1 MTNSGL
7 NLLEVLNHIDPARL
21 DYQQWT
27 DVGMALKQEGYTP
40 DVWEQWSAKDS
51 ARYHPGECL
60 KKWGSFNGNSN
71 PVTGGTIVQYAMDQ
85 GWKPNTGPDAEIGW
99 DDVIGGNGEDE
110 LRVINSAWLEEKDI
124 PPPPEHMDGPKELIR
139 YLSILFEAAENVG
152 YVTSSYLNQ
161 DGRHVPTKGSYD
173 RTAGQLIEALSKCNG
188 DLGAVLGDYD
198 PETGAWI
205 RFNPLDGKGVKN
217 DNVTEYRYALVESD
231 TMDLSR
237 QYSLMLELQL
247 PIAVMVHSGK
257 KSIHAIV
264 RIDAQNYDE
273 YRQRVDYLYA
283 VCQKNGMELDRQN
296 RNPSRLSR
304 MPGVMRNGKPQ
315 YILAENI
322 GCENFTAWKEYI
334 EGINDDLPDMEN
346 LDSFMENMPPLAP
359 ELIKGVLRHGHKLL
373 LSGPSKAGKSFA
385 LIELCIAIAEG
396 TPWLGF
402 ACDPGG
408 VLYVNLELDRA
419 SCLHRF
425 QDVYQALGIQPKN
438 ADAIDIWNLRG
449 RSCPMDKLA
458 PKLIRRAQKKGYSAV
473 IIDPIYKVITGD
485 ENSADQMSAFCNQ
498 FDKICTELGCSV
510 IYCHHHSKGSQGQKR
525 SMDRASGS
533 GVFARDPDALIDLIE
548 LDIPDRDNIINQAV
562 RDQCAKWLSMYRPG
576 WTEELSQDDQCN
588 HAMVKAYFDK
598 VIPPGIKGM
607 LDAQLETLK
616 KTTAYKTAWRVEG
629 VLREFAP
636 MEPRNVWFEY
646 PIHKADTSGVL
657 RDFAADG
664 EKHGS
669 IYKAQKAR
677 KENARQKRKTKREEL
692 EAAIQNANGGE
703 PVTVKELVEYFTPE
717 NGKAPQD
724 QTVRK
729 WIRENGFMIDQNTG
743 HVVKAENAEWLQND
757 NQ

>member
-304 MPGVMRNGKPQ
+304 MPGVMRSGKPQ

-396 TPWLGF
+396 MPWLGF

>member
-7 NLLEVLNHIDPARL
+7 NLLEALSHIDPARL
-21 DYQQWT
+21 DYQAWT
-27 DVGMALKQEGYTP
+27 DVGMALKQEGYSP
-40 DVWEQWSAKDS
+40 DVWEQWSARDS

-60 KKWGSFNGNSN
+60 KKWNSFNGNHN

-85 GWKPNTGPDAEIGW
+85 GWRPNTGPDAEIGW
-99 DDVIGGNGEDE
+99 DDVIGGEGEDS
-110 LRVINSAWLEEKDI
+110 LRVIDSAWLEEKDI
-124 PPPPEHMDGPKELIR
+124 PQPPEHMDGAKELIR
-139 YLSILFEAAENVG
+139 YLTILFEAAENVG
-152 YVTSSYLNQ
+152 YVTQSYTTD
-161 DGRHVPTKGSYD
+161 DGRHVPTKGNYD

-217 DNVTEYRYALVESD
+217 ENVTEYRYALVESD

-237 QYSLMLELQL
+237 QYSLMLELRL

-304 MPGVMRNGKPQ
+304 MPGVMRQGKPQ

-322 GCENFTAWKEYI
+322 GCENFTVWKEYI

-396 TPWLGF
+396 VPWLGF
-402 ACDPGG
+402 ECDRGG

-425 QDVYQALGIQPKN
+425 QDVYRAMGVKAQN

-458 PKLIRRAQKKGYSAV
+458 PKLIRRAQKKGYSAI

-498 FDKICTELGCSV
+498 FDKICTELGCAV

-525 SMDRASGS
+525 SVDRASGS

-548 LDIPDRDNIINQAV
+548 LDVPNRENIINQAV
-562 RDQCAKWLSMYRPG
+562 RDQCARWLDQHCGTSWR
-576 WTEELSQDDQCN
+576 EEVSQDDQCN
-588 HAMVKAYFDK
+588 HAIVTAYYEK
-598 VIPPGIKGM
+598 VIPPGVKNVLAPI
-607 LDAQLETLK
+607 LQNLK
-616 KTTAYKTAWRVEG
+616 NTTAYKTAWRVEG

-636 MEPRNVWFEY
+636 MEPRYLWFEY
-646 PIHKADTSGVL
+646 PIHRADTSGTL
-657 RDFAADG
+657 RDMAADG

-669 IYKAQKAR
+669 IYKAQNAR
-677 KENARQKRKTKREEL
+677 KENAQQKRETKREKT
-692 EAAIQNANGGE
+692 EAAIQNANAGG
-703 PVTVKELVEYFTPE
+703 PVTVKDLVQYFTPKGGE
-717 NGKAPQD
+717 PPA
-724 QTVRK
+724 VRNVK
-729 WIRENGFMIDQNTG
+729 NWIKDAGYWIDKNTG
-743 HVVKAENAEWLQND
+743 YVLKKSETEKSNE
-757 NQ
+757 

>member
-1 MTNSGL
+1 MTNNGL

-304 MPGVMRNGKPQ
+304 MPGVMRSGKPQ

-346 LDSFMENMPPLAP
+346 LDSFMDNMPPLAP

-396 TPWLGF
+396 KEWMGF
-402 ACDPGG
+402 QCDPGG

-425 QDVYQALGIQPKN
+425 QDVYQALGIRPTN

-525 SMDRASGS
+525 SIDRASGS

-562 RDQCAKWLSMYRPG
+562 RDQCAAWLNQFRPG

-607 LDAQLETLK
+607 LDTQLETLK

-646 PIHKADTSGVL
+646 PVHKADTSGVL

-692 EAAIQNANGGE
+692 ETAIQNANGGE
-703 PVTVKELVEYFTPE
+703 PVDVKMLTEYMDAKP
-717 NGKAPQD
+717 D
-724 QTVRK
+724 TVRK
-729 WIRENGFMIDQNTG
+729 WIRDNGYEIDKATG
-743 HVVKAENAEWLQND
+743 HIVDKQAATD
-757 NQ
+757 

>member
-40 DVWEQWSAKDS
+40 DVWEQWSAKDN

-304 MPGVMRNGKPQ
+304 MPGVMRSGKPQ

-346 LDSFMENMPPLAP
+346 LDSFMDNMPPLAP

-396 TPWLGF
+396 KEWMGF
-402 ACDPGG
+402 QCDPGG

-425 QDVYQALGIQPKN
+425 QDVYQALGIRPTN

-498 FDKICTELGCSV
+498 FDKIATDLGCSV

-525 SMDRASGS
+525 SIDRASGS

-562 RDQCAKWLSMYRPG
+562 RDQCAAWLNQFRPG

-607 LDAQLETLK
+607 LDTQLETLK

-646 PIHKADTSGVL
+646 PVHKADTSGVL

-729 WIRENGFMIDQNTG
+729 WIRENGFVIDQNTG
-743 HVVKAENAEWLQND
+743 HVLKAENAEWLQNG